1 MRGTGTSPFAT
12 GAFSGAAVATAGLA
26 GLAGLAGTGRYAEL
40 FWIALAVTLP
50 TMVVGAIAR
59 RRFPD
64 RGAEL
69 PSTAQA

>member
-1 MRGTGTSPFAT
+1 VRGTGTSPFAT
-12 GAFSGAAVATAGLA
+12 GAFSGAAVATA